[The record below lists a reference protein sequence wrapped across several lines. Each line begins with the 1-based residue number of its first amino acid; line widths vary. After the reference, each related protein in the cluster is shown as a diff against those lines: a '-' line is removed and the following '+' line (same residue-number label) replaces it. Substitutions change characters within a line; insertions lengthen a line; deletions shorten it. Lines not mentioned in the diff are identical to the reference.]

1 MRRTF
6 GRILALAMVICL
18 VLAAVPASALT
29 KTQVEDILADT
40 AKVAVQ
46 MADEAAGDGEM
57 GEEWLVFG
65 LTRSG
70 VNVDE
75 SLFQKYYSDLENYT
89 KSRKGVLSERK
100 YTEYSKAVLTLTSMG
115 KDPRNVGG
123 YNLLTA
129 LGDYEK
135 IIWQGINGPIWAL
148 IALDSGN
155 YEVPVNSQAT
165 VQATRQKYID
175 CILSR
180 QLNNGGWSL
189 DGGTEENGWDESA
202 DADLTGM
209 ALQALAKYQNQAAV
223 KAATDRALTCLSG
236 LQSNTGGYS
245 ESLEYPESCES
256 CVQVMVA
263 LCELGID
270 LNDPRFV
277 KNGKTVLDSIV
288 DNYYV
293 KGQGF
298 AHEFASGR
306 KDSMAT
312 EQAFYGLVAVNRALS
327 GKNSLYRLSD
337 HITVSEGRNPEVTRP
352 DTGAVKTEVSFSDVA
367 GNKYEKA
374 ILELASLNIINGM
387 GDGTFGPEATMTR
400 AQFAAIVTRSLGI
413 EAAASAKFTDVPASK
428 WYAGYIGAANSKG
441 IVSGRSATT
450 FDPEGL
456 ITRQEAAVMV
466 TNAAKYCAMK
476 TELNDGAVRDTLAQ
490 FGDYITIASWA
501 KNAMAFCYKE
511 GIYDDSDLNTSP
523 KTYIR
528 RGEIAQMLYNMLSKA
543 FII

>member
-1 MRRTF
+1 MKRNL
-6 GRILALAMVICL
+6 GRILALAMAICM
-18 VLAAVPASALT
+18 VLAAVPAFAF
-29 KTQVEDILADT
+29 TQAQVGDILADT
-40 AKVAVQ
+40 AKVAEKMVS
-46 MADEAAGDGEM
+46 AAVGDGQM
-57 GEEWLVFG
+57 GEDWLVFD
-65 LTRSG
+65 LARSG
-70 VNVDE
+70 VSVDE
-75 SLFQKYYSDLENYT
+75 SLFRKYYSDVETYT
-89 KSRKGVLSERK
+89 KAKKGVLSARK
-100 YTEYSKAVLTLTSMG
+100 YTEYSRTALVLTSMG

-123 YNLLTA
+123 YNLLTP

-135 IIWQGINGPIWAL
+135 TIWQGINGPIWAL

-155 YEVPVNSQAT
+155 YEVPVNSEAT

-189 DGGTEENGWDESA
+189 DGGTDESTKGEPA

-209 ALQALAKYQNQAAV
+209 ALQALAKYQDQAAV
-223 KAATDRALTCLSG
+223 KAATEKALTCLSG
-236 LQSNTGGYS
+236 LQTSTGGYS
-245 ESLEYPESCES
+245 ESLGLPESSES

-277 KNGKTVLDSIV
+277 KNGKTVLDSII
-288 DNYYV
+288 DNYYI

-306 KDSMAT
+306 MNGMAT
-312 EQAFYGLVAVNRALS
+312 EQAFYGIIAVNRALS
-327 GKNSLYRLSD
+327 GKNSLYRMSD
-337 HITVSEGRNPEVTRP
+337 HITISGGESTETKPNT
-352 DTGAVKTEVSFSDVA
+352 DLVKTEVSFSDMA
-367 GNKYEKA
+367 GNKNEKA
-374 ILELASLNIINGM
+374 ILELASLGIINGM
-387 GDGTFGPEATMTR
+387 GDGTFAPDATMTR
-400 AQFAAIVTRSLGI
+400 AQFAAIVTRSLNI
-413 EAAASAKFTDVPASK
+413 EAAAGTKFTDVPASK

-441 IVSGRSATT
+441 IVNGRSATT

-466 TNAAKYCAMK
+466 TNAAKYCMMK
-476 TELNDGAVRDTLAQ
+476 TELDEATVRDTLAQ
-490 FGDYITIASWA
+490 FGDYITIADWA

-511 GIYDDSDLNTSP
+511 GIYDESDLNTNP
-523 KTYIR
+523 KTYIH